1 MSGTGNANVEDLPRA
16 RRAVKA
22 REQAF
27 NCTMSRTPQTGLNVR
42 QTTLQPP
49 SRAGAATAS
58 NGRLTTATPP
68 AATNMTGAEERLMV
82 TVRIRPLSDPGEP
95 TCLQAQPNRSRSLLF
110 DDGTRNKPKKYNYDC
125 VFGEASTQ
133 EEVYG
138 IAVAP
143 LVQDVLN
150 GYNAAVFAYGATGS
164 GKTHTMLG
172 PHVRPARTNPGTAA
186 TLTATPPTANNGAND
201 TPDVPGSS
209 PGPSVVQSSSGLMIR
224 AVADIFDYI
233 DQHSD
238 GGENFKISLSYLE
251 IYNELIR
258 DLLNPGGPLELREDH
273 RGNQSVAGL
282 SEISTASRAEVIQLL
297 LKGNKARTVEP
308 TAANQTSS
316 RSHALLSITVQNLTL
331 AGTKQGRLFMT
342 DLAGSER
349 ARKTKNRGKRLQEG
363 AHINRSL
370 LALGNCINALAGG
383 ARYVNFR
390 DSKLTRLLKE
400 ALSGR
405 CKTVMIAHVAP
416 ETRHRD
422 ETKNTLVYADRA
434 NHITTR
440 LQEPTILE
448 VEAAAAATR
457 DAFPMAHYQNLV
469 AELREEVSRLKMK
482 MMTERPRSGA
492 ALQRQQQQLQ
502 EQESPTE
509 EQVKKAELKFLR
521 EQIVQTFK
529 QQMKL
534 RRRLLEAD
542 SHLLGLELD
551 AERQHMVISHWQ
563 SRQGKLYD
571 RLEEEDE
578 EGSDSEGSSALRSAW
593 SELGSIE
600 KEVKRYRQIRTTTE
614 HELEECRKKGVAL
627 EDELPERISS
637 DEERELL
644 SLLCR
649 VHELEADK
657 VSLQA
662 ERMARQAELR
672 RRDLQLLRAE
682 RQRRL
687 CEDIISTQRRIIEE
701 GKVEMPED
709 LRELYALYQQE
720 IHASTYNSGMQTAA
734 GGGFPRD
741 ALYEAKLP
749 PIFGH
754 ERGIYSASSSSGS
767 EWSAPSPLPP
777 VDSEGNTVNPDR
789 AMGPLVGPR
798 LPSINRL
805 RTSYG
810 SAQSSAS
817 SDD

>member
-1 MSGTGNANVEDLPRA
+1 MFSFL
-16 RRAVKA
+16 
-22 REQAF
+22 
-27 NCTMSRTPQTGLNVR
+27 CL
-42 QTTLQPP
+42 LQ
-49 SRAGAATAS
+49 
-58 NGRLTTATPP
+58 
-68 AATNMTGAEERLMV
+68 
-82 TVRIRPLSDPGEP
+82 
-95 TCLQAQPNRSRSLLF
+95 
-110 DDGTRNKPKKYNYDC
+110 
-125 VFGEASTQ
+125 
-133 EEVYG
+133 
-138 IAVAP
+138 
-143 LVQDVLN
+143 
-150 GYNAAVFAYGATGS
+150 
-164 GKTHTMLG
+164 
-172 PHVRPARTNPGTAA
+172 
-186 TLTATPPTANNGAND
+186 
-201 TPDVPGSS
+201 
-209 PGPSVVQSSSGLMIR
+209 
-224 AVADIFDYI
+224 
-233 DQHSD
+233 
-238 GGENFKISLSYLE
+238 ISISYLE

-258 DLLNPGGPLELREDH
+258 DLLNPGGPLELREDN

-282 SEISTASRAEVIQLL
+282 SEVSTASRAEVIQLL

-316 RSHALLSITVQNLTL
+316 RSHALLSITVQNLTP

-405 CKTVMIAHVAP
+405 CKTVMIAHVSP

-448 VEAAAAATR
+448 AEEAAAR
-457 DAFPMAHYQNLV
+457 EAFPVAHYQNLV
-469 AELREEVSRLKMK
+469 AELRDEVGRLKMK

-492 ALQRQQQQLQ
+492 ALQRQQQQRQ
-502 EQESPTE
+502 EEEPLSSE
-509 EQVKKAELKFLR
+509 EQIKKVELKFLR

-571 RLEEEDE
+571 RLDEDDE
-578 EGSDSEGSSALRSAW
+578 EGSDSEGCSALRSAW
-593 SELGSIE
+593 SELASIE
-600 KEVKRYRQIRTTTE
+600 KEVKRYRHIRTTTE
-614 HELEECRKKGVAL
+614 HELEECRKKG
-627 EDELPERISS
+627 ELPERISS

-720 IHASTYNSGMQTAA
+720 IHASTYNSGMQTASGA
-734 GGGFPRD
+734 FYD
-741 ALYEAKLP
+741 AKLP
-749 PIFGH
+749 PIFGQD
-754 ERGIYSASSSSGS
+754 RSIYSASSSSGS
-767 EWSAPSPLPP
+767 EWSATSPLPP
-777 VDSEGNTVNPDR
+777 VDSEGNVVNPDR
-789 AMGPLVGPR
+789 AMGPPVGPR
-798 LPSINRL
+798 LPSIARL
-805 RTSYG
+805 RNNYG
-810 SAQSSAS
+810 SAQSSGS
-817 SDD
+817 SDE